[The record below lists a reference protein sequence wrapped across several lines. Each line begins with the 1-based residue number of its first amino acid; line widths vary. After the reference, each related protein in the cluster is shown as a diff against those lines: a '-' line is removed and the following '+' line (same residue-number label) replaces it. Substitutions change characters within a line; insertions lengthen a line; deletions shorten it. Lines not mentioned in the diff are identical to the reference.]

1 MRYRIEFAKSNTKKF
16 EKNTTSYIIVFNMKS
31 SRELALSLLEQGK
44 SQIDIAAIA
53 GVTQA
58 TISRLINGK
67 TADLSYRQGKRL
79 EEAVRAGKVEK
90 MEL

>member
-31 SRELALSLLEQGK
+31 SRELAQTLLEQGK

-79 EEAVRAGKVEK
+79 EEAVRVGKVR
-90 MEL
+90 L

>member
-1 MRYRIEFAKSNTKKF
+1 MRYRIGFAKNNTKKF

-31 SRELALSLLEQGK
+31 SRELALTLLEQGK
-44 SQIDIAAIA
+44 SQSDIATIA

-79 EEAVRAGKVEK
+79 EEAVRVGKVGK
-90 MEL
+90 MGL